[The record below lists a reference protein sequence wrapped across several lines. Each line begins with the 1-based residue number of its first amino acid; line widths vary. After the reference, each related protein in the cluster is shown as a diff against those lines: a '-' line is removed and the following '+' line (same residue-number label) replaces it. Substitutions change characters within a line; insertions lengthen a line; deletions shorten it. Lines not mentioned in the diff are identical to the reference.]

1 MRLRLDEI
9 LFKVDRLLAEEQ
21 DTFQKIKRLGEI
33 KLDPAVK
40 QLVTNLMFDLDK
52 EEKLDKEYST
62 RKKNQLIT
70 FETDLQNEL
79 ASKGETLWGLFSGVT
94 KFTTHSM
101 KKTDNSEAKIFGM
114 AGRKERQVWNELVEL
129 AY

>member
-1 MRLRLDEI
+1 
-9 LFKVDRLLAEEQ
+9 
-21 DTFQKIKRLGEI
+21 
-33 KLDPAVK
+33 
-40 QLVTNLMFDLDK
+40 MFDLDK